1 MRAYVSVCPYHI
13 PSVAGRLAR
22 TMASRL
28 PPLGVTYAAQGV
40 VSWNLGEERAL
51 VVPRTIPEASGPK
64 TRRGKKRGKISPSVK
79 RNATSA
85 AVLTQKRKATALHE
99 PERRSA
105 WKAPTTSRR
114 SRMRTRRVAQL
125 AITLALVSCAA
136 PCPSPK
142 FAAPSHG
149 TQQALP
155 AHRLTPFPMS
165 LHPPPSRNT
174 AGEIRIWDTEKAIQ
188 AKGMY
193 SQRPSR

>member
-1 MRAYVSVCPYHI
+1 MPQRK
-13 PSVAGRLAR
+13 
-22 TMASRL
+22 
-28 PPLGVTYAAQGV
+28 AQ
-40 VSWNLGEERAL
+40 RD
-51 VVPRTIPEASGPK
+51 
-64 TRRGKKRGKISPSVK
+64 IS
-79 RNATSA
+79 